1 MHGIESWLIDL
12 IRSWFDT
19 LGWIG
24 VVLAMAIESA
34 CIPLPSEIIMPLAGW
49 LMVEERNLAWSGVLL
64 ASFWGAIGNLIGST
78 IAYWVGAWG
87 GRPLIERYGRWI
99 LISRR
104 DIDRAENWFQRW
116 GEIAAFVSRLLP
128 IVRTFISL
136 PAGMARMNFPRFA
149 VFTFAGSFLWCIPLT
164 AAGYTWGPDWE
175 QFRERARFADY
186 PIAALIVLAVG
197 WFIWHRLSEIW
208 AESGN
213 TSGTGHS

>member
-1 MHGIESWLIDL
+1 MPGIETWLIDL

-19 LGWIG
+19 LGWFG

-49 LMVEERNLAWSGVLL
+49 LMVEERNLGWSGVLL
-64 ASFWGAIGNLIGST
+64 ASFWGAVGNLIGST
-78 IAYWVGAWG
+78 IAYWAGAWG

-136 PAGMARMNFPRFA
+136 PTGMARMNFPRFA
-149 VFTFAGSFLWCIPLT
+149 IFTFAGSFLWCIPLT

-197 WFIWHRLSEIW
+197 WFIWHRMSEIR

-213 TSGTGHS
+213 TSGSGHS